1 MMADG
6 ARTVWKASLT
16 LYYPCF
22 CVRVSCT
29 GSVFR
34 GPSLAKPSKV
44 IPMRRRKSTS
54 GRSRRFFVGFLLSSM
69 LLMAIAGWYAFGPL
83 TVKPG
88 LDFVHISPKQGA
100 LAVGQELQAQG
111 IELHPRVFAVLAQTS
126 GVASR
131 LKAGSFELPPALSAW
146 GLVKLISRGDVR
158 FSELSVIEG
167 WSFQRFRQAVNQ
179 HAALRHETLK
189 MSDAELMAAL
199 KLDGR
204 HPEGLFFPDTYLFP
218 KNASDLQ
225 LFEMAQKRMAYE
237 LDVAWALR
245 HPDVPLKSPY
255 EALIMASIIEKETGL
270 ASDRKSISS
279 VFANRLRKG
288 MMLQTDPTVIYGIGE
303 AFDGDLRRRDLRA
316 DTPYNTYTRNG
327 LPPTPISLPG
337 RDALLAAVQPANSPF
352 VYFVAKGDGSSYFS
366 STLDEHNK
374 AVDRYIR
381 NKRKAGT
388 P

>member
-1 MMADG
+1 MRKTKPPAGRLGRLFMG
-6 ARTVWKASLT
+6 FSICASLMFAAAVW
-16 LYYPCF
+16 L
-22 CVRVSCT
+22 
-29 GSVFR
+29 
-34 GPSLAKPSKV
+34 
-44 IPMRRRKSTS
+44 
-54 GRSRRFFVGFLLSSM
+54 
-69 LLMAIAGWYAFGPL
+69 AFGPL
-83 TVKPG
+83 TVKSG
-88 LDFVHISPKQGA
+88 LAMAHVSPKQGA
-100 LAVGQELQAQG
+100 LAVGQELEAQG
-111 IELHPRVFAVLAQTS
+111 VDLHPRVFALLAQGA

-131 LKAGSFELPPALSAW
+131 LKAGSFELPSALSAW

-179 HAALRHETLK
+179 HSGLQHDTLK
-189 MSDAELMAAL
+189 LSDAELMAAL

-204 HPEGLFFPDTYLFP
+204 HPEGLFYPDTYLFP

-225 LFEMAQKRMAYE
+225 VYEMAQKRMVYE
-237 LDVAWALR
+237 LEVVWALR
-245 HPDVPLKSPY
+245 HPDVPLKTPY

-270 ASDRKSISS
+270 AADRKTISS

-288 MMLQTDPTVIYGIGE
+288 MMLQTDPTVIYGVGE
-303 AFDGDLRRRDLRA
+303 AFDGDLRRRDLRM
-316 DTPYNTYTRNG
+316 DTPYNTYTRTG

-337 RDALLAAVQPANSPF
+337 RESLMAAVQPANSPF